1 MNIKLTVAL
10 LMLLSRVAD
19 AHHGSAG
26 QFDETKT
33 IKIAGV
39 ITKMEYVNPHSYV
52 YMSVK
57 NNSGG
62 TDAWRCEMRAAALL
76 NRSGWTK
83 EMFTAGTQLY
93 IVAAPA
99 RREPHGCYVET
110 LTFQDGRTIERYEQL
125 ATADKAEVKREA
137 RTVDGRPNFAGSW
150 GAVQKL
156 NAVNNGTNSAA
167 VVAAVKSGNTPPAAL
182 ALSSTEAINYGDFT
196 NAPTGF
202 ITVAPHQAPNVSSG
216 MAGVGAVAGMGAPAS
231 VAEGMGPPA
240 NGAGG
245 MGVAEGMSG
254 AQYKQ
259 SAAGLAASTG
269 FKREDSPSQNCMAT
283 NIFSDWTMDQHVNR
297 IQQTKDMIKIDYG
310 FMDISRTIYLNMTAH
325 PKDVKPSR
333 AGHSIGKWEG
343 DVLVVDTVGFLPG
356 YLTMG
361 VRHSDRLHVVERFSL
376 SNGGNTLTRSWVG
389 DDALYLTESFKGQDV
404 VQISQAIY
412 ESYNCKDLTTA
423 TNY

>member
-1 MNIKLTVAL
+1 MKIRLTFAFL
-10 LMLLSRVAD
+10 ILLSVLAH
-19 AHHGSAG
+19 AHHGSSG

-33 IKIAGV
+33 IKISGV

-52 YMSVK
+52 YLSVK
-57 NNSGG
+57 NNSGS
-62 TDAWRCEMRAAALL
+62 TDAWRCEMRAGALL

-83 EMFTAGTQLY
+83 DMFAPGTQLY

-99 RREPHGCYVET
+99 RREPRGCYVET

-125 ATADKAEVKREA
+125 ATADKAEVKRAE
-137 RTVDGRPNFAGSW
+137 RTAEGKPNFAGNW

-167 VVAAVKSGNTPPAAL
+167 VIAAIKSGNTPPTAL
-182 ALSSTEAINYGDFT
+182 ALSSTDAINYGDFA
-196 NAPTGF
+196 NAPSGF
-202 ITVAPHQAPNVSSG
+202 VTVTPHQAPNVSSG
-216 MAGVGAVAGMGAPAS
+216 MAGGGVVAGMGPLGAA
-231 VAEGMGPPA
+231 AEGMGPPA
-240 NGAGG
+240 NNAAG
-245 MGVAEGMSG
+245 MGVAEGMG
-254 AQYKQ
+254 GGQYKQ

-297 IQQTKDMIKIDYG
+297 IQQTKDTIKIDYG
-310 FMDISRTIYLNMTAH
+310 FMDIARTIYLNMTTH
-325 PKDVKPSR
+325 PKDIKPSR

-343 DVLVVDTVGFLPG
+343 DTLVVDTVGFSPG
-356 YLTMG
+356 FLTMG
-361 VRHSDRLHVVERFSL
+361 VKHSDRLHVVERFSL
-376 SNGGNTLTRSWVG
+376 SSGGKTLTRSWVG

-404 VQISQAIY
+404 VQISQANY
-412 ESYNCKDLTTA
+412 EPYNCKDLTSA

>member
-1 MNIKLTVAL
+1 MRTPGLLIAFLLISVA
-10 LMLLSRVAD
+10 AI

-33 IKIAGV
+33 IKISGV

-52 YMSVK
+52 YLSVK
-57 NNSGG
+57 NNTGG
-62 TDAWRCEMRAAALL
+62 TDAWRCEMRAGALL

-83 EMFTAGTQLY
+83 EMFATGTQLY

-125 ATADKAEVKREA
+125 ASADKAEVKREA
-137 RTVDGRPNFAGSW
+137 RTVDGKPNFAGTW

-167 VVAAVKSGNTPPAAL
+167 VLAAVKSGNTPPAAL
-182 ALSSTEAINYGDFT
+182 ALSSSEAINYGDFT
-196 NAPTGF
+196 NAPAGF
-202 ITVAPHQAPNVSSG
+202 VTVAPHQAPNVSSG
-216 MAGVGAVAGMGAPAS
+216 MSGVGAVVGMGAPG
-231 VAEGMGPPA
+231 AEGMGPPPNA
-240 NGAGG
+240 SAG
-245 MGVAEGMSG
+245 MGIADGMG
-254 AQYKQ
+254 GGQYKQ

-297 IQQTKDMIKIDYG
+297 IQQTKDVIKIDYG
-310 FMDISRTIYLNMTAH
+310 FMDIARTIYLNTTAH
-325 PKDVKPSR
+325 PKDIKPSR
-333 AGHSIGKWEG
+333 AGHSIGYWEG
-343 DVLVVDTVGFLPG
+343 DTLVVDTIGFSSG
-356 YLTMG
+356 FLTMG
-361 VRHSDRLHVVERFSL
+361 VKHSDRLHVVERFSL
-376 SNGGNTLTRSWVG
+376 SNGGKTLTRSWVG

-404 VQISQAIY
+404 VQISQANY
-412 ESYNCKDLTTA
+412 EPYNCKDLTAA

>member
-1 MNIKLTVAL
+1 MNIRVTVAVL
-10 LMLLSRVAD
+10 TLLSVVAD

-62 TDAWRCEMRAAALL
+62 VDAWRCEMRAAALL

-83 EMFTAGTQLY
+83 DMFAVGTQLY

-99 RREPHGCYVET
+99 RREPRGCYVET

-125 ATADKAEVKREA
+125 AAADKAEVKREV
-137 RTVDGRPNFAGSW
+137 RTADGKPNFAGNW

-167 VVAAVKSGNTPPAAL
+167 VVAAIKSGNTPPAAL
-182 ALSSTEAINYGDFT
+182 ALSSTDAINYGDFT
-196 NAPTGF
+196 NAPAGF

-216 MAGVGAVAGMGAPAS
+216 MAGVGAAAGMGALGA

-240 NGAGG
+240 NAAGG
-245 MGVAEGMSG
+245 MGVAEGMG
-254 AQYKQ
+254 GTQYKQ
-259 SAAGLAASTG
+259 SAMGLAASTG
-269 FKREDSPSQNCMAT
+269 FKREDSPSQSCMAT

-310 FMDISRTIYLNMTAH
+310 FMDISRTIYLNASTH
-325 PKDVKPSR
+325 PKEIKPSR
-333 AGHSIGKWEG
+333 AGHSIGQWEG
-343 DVLVVDTVGFLPG
+343 DALVVDTVGFLPG
-356 YLTMG
+356 FLTMG
-361 VRHSDRLHVVERFSL
+361 IKHSDRLHVVERFTL
-376 SNGGNTLTRSWVG
+376 SNGGKTLTRSWVG

-404 VQISQAIY
+404 VQISQASY
-412 ESYNCKDLTTA
+412 ESYNCKDLTAA